1 MRPAGSAAV
10 VIMALSRIIIPPKR
24 TIHQEKEVRLA
35 KFCSQS
41 LEIYQV
47 RGMAMKSGR
56 IEFESQPGRTP
67 FRLVF

>member
-1 MRPAGSAAV
+1 MAAV
-10 VIMALSRIIIPPKR
+10 AIMALSRIIIPPNR

-47 RGMAMKSGR
+47 KGNGY
-56 IEFESQPGRTP
+56 EYWQD
-67 FRLVF
+67 